1 MQKII
6 LTAGLTAGLI
16 LALATT
22 SIHAIAADA
31 PAAAP
36 TPVHAIAM
44 HGAPKYPANFDHL
57 DYTNPDAPKG
67 GEIRR
72 AYRGTFDT
80 LNPFVLKGQ
89 AAAGMELTYQTL
101 LAGADD
107 EAFTRYGLIAESM
120 QVPEDRS
127 YVAFNLRS
135 IAKFSDGTSVTADDV
150 VFSFNILMKE
160 GHPGYRSYYAH
171 VKEAVAES
179 KTRVKF
185 TFDMAGNRELPLII
199 GEMPILSKA
208 YWKGKD
214 FSAATLQAPL
224 GSGPYTVKSVDT
236 GKRII
241 FERVKDWWAK
251 DLPIMKGQ
259 YNFDTIVYDA
269 YRDDTVL
276 LQAFFAGEYDFRA
289 ENIAKA
295 WNTEYDTAPP
305 IKNGLII
312 KEEIPHDIPTGMQA
326 FAFNTR
332 KEIFADAKVREAL
345 QYALDFE
352 WSNKQ
357 LAFGSYRRTGSYFSN
372 SELASSGL
380 PEGVELAI
388 LEKYR
393 GKIPDAIFT
402 TPFANPKTSGSG
414 QDMRAHLGKAKK
426 LLEEAGWKLGKSGLL
441 EKEGKP
447 FKFEIL
453 EDNQVFERWTNPMIS
468 NLKKLGI
475 EAKLRL
481 VDSAQYQNR
490 MDNFDFDMTMMTFG
504 QSLSPGNE
512 QLGYWGSAKA
522 DVKGSRNVIGIKSP
536 VVDELIKQIIA
547 APDRESLI
555 AATRALDRVLLW
567 NYYVIPQWHI
577 DYHRVAYWNKFGK
590 PAIAP
595 KYSLGADT
603 WWYDAAKAAKIA
615 DKIKPTAK

>member
-1 MQKII
+1 MKKAI
-6 LTAGLTAGLI
+6 LTAGLV
-16 LALATT
+16 LALSTT

-31 PAAAP
+31 PIAAAP
-36 TPVHAIAM
+36 APVHAIAM
-44 HGAPKYPANFDHL
+44 HGAPKYPANFDRL

-67 GEIRR
+67 GTIHR
-72 AYRGTFDT
+72 AVAGTFDT
-80 LNPFVLKGQ
+80 LNPFVLKGI
-89 AAAGMELTYQTL
+89 AAPGIGLTVQTL
-101 LAGADD
+101 LVGADD
-107 EAFTRYGLIAESM
+107 EAFTQYGLIAETM

-127 YVAFNLRS
+127 YVAFNLRN
-135 IAKFSDGTSVTADDV
+135 IAKFSDGTQVTADDV
-150 VFSFNILMKE
+150 VFSFNVLMKE
-160 GHPGYRSYYAH
+160 GHPFYRAYYAH

-185 TFDMAGNRELPLII
+185 TFDMAGNRELPLIM
-199 GEMPILSKA
+199 GQMPIFSKA
-208 YWKGKD
+208 YWSGKD
-214 FSAATLQAPL
+214 FSATTLQAQL
-224 GSGPYTVKSVDT
+224 GSGPYVVKSVDI
-236 GKRII
+236 GKRIV

-259 YNFDTIVYDA
+259 YNFDTITYDV
-269 YRDDTVL
+269 YRDETVL
-276 LQAFFAGEYDFRA
+276 LQALFAGEYDFRA

-295 WNTEYDTAPP
+295 WNESYNVPP
-305 IKNGLII
+305 VQKGLII

-326 FAFNTR
+326 FVFNTR
-332 KEIFADAKVREAL
+332 KATFADPKVREAL
-345 QYALDFE
+345 QYAFDFE

-357 LAFGSYRRTGSYFSN
+357 FAFGSYRRTESYFSN

-380 PEGVELAI
+380 PEGAELAI

-393 GKIPDAIFT
+393 GKIPEAIFT

-414 QDMRAHLGKAKK
+414 QDMRASLGTAKK

-441 EKEGKP
+441 EKDGKP

-453 EDNQVFERWTNPMIS
+453 EDSPTFERWINPMIA

-475 EAKLRL
+475 DATLRL
-481 VDSAQYQNR
+481 VDTAQYQNR
-490 MDNFDFDMTMMTFG
+490 MDGFDFDMTVSTFA

-512 QLGYWGSAKA
+512 QLDFWGSAKA
-522 DVKGSRNVIGIKSP
+522 DVKGSRNVMGIKSP
-536 VVDELIKQIIA
+536 VVDELIAQIIA
-547 APDRESLI
+547 APDRETLI

-590 PAIAP
+590 PAVTP

-603 WWYDAAKAAKIA
+603 WWYDAEKAAKIA
-615 DKIKPTAK
+615 DKNKPTAK